1 MLLAMDP
8 MRAMKIK
15 TSNYG
20 HPNHGNK
27 EETSRRLDR
36 SIIRLGCDPIRL
48 GGCGGEMDSLYWIV
62 IPSAVVL

>member
-1 MLLAMDP
+1 MAMDP